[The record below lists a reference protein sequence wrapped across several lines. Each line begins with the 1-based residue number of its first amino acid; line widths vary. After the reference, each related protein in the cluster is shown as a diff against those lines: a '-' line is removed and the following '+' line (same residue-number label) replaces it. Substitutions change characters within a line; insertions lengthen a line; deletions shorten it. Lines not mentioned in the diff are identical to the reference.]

1 MPRFH
6 VGAGVEFGQEEP
18 VLRSSQRDWHEQ

>member
-6 VGAGVEFGQEEP
+6 VGAGVEFGHEEP
-18 VLRSSQRDWHEQ
+18 VCHPSQRDWHEQ